1 MKQRRIR
8 ALQPS
13 TLRSRHGDCVLGQHW
28 FAHRVDTSFSVT
40 EVGRAAAEGDSD
52 LAEQQVA
59 GLVVVT
65 QTCDIVRS
73 CVERRFIEVCPLVE
87 VDGDV
92 LRDVERARRPAY
104 GFLPQLSGRQLVA
117 DLDRVM
123 TVEKPVVAGW
133 PRVPGWTTD
142 AEARGF
148 AQALARKRVRFA
160 FPDEFVTV
168 VSKLQKRMIDK
179 HDRDT
184 VEGRAL
190 RALREIRV
198 SAAPSWDEAP
208 CTLTFH
214 FVRNGELVE
223 FEGTSWSAHLESWL
237 KLVPESSRFTKIHG
251 HVTTLEDLSAADY
264 VASDPLDLDHVSS
277 RAK

>member
-1 MKQRRIR
+1 M
-8 ALQPS
+8 
-13 TLRSRHGDCVLGQHW
+13 LGEHW
-28 FAHRVDTSFSVT
+28 FAHRVDPSFSVT
-40 EVGRAAAEGDSD
+40 DVGRAAAAADAD
-52 LAEQQVA
+52 LAEEQVA

-73 CVERRFIEVCPLVE
+73 CIERQFIEVCPLIE
-87 VDGDV
+87 VDDDV
-92 LRDVERARRPAY
+92 LRDVERGRRLARA
-104 GFLPQLSGRQLVA
+104 FLPRMSGRKLVA

-133 PRVPGWTTD
+133 QRTPGWTTD
-142 AEARGF
+142 AEARSF

-160 FPDEFVTV
+160 FPDDFVRLIG
-168 VSKLQKRMIDK
+168 KLQKRVIDK

-190 RALREIRV
+190 RALREIRI

-214 FVRNGELVE
+214 FVRNGEQVE
-223 FEGTSWSAHLESWL
+223 FEGTNWSTHLESWL
-237 KLVPESSRFTKIHG
+237 KLVPKSTRFTTIDG
-251 HVTTLEDLSAADY
+251 QVTTLEDLTAADY
-264 VASDPLDLDHVSS
+264 VASDPLDLDHLSS
-277 RAK
+277 RDKK